1 MSRVISVRLDDETAA
16 RLESLARGSQWSLGR
31 AARILLDEK
40 LTEEDHPLI
49 EFRATAAGRLPYIKR
64 TRLAVWL
71 VVLIARAFDM
81 DPARVAKHLQH
92 PEEGIR
98 AALTYAEEH
107 PEEVERA
114 IEAEDIDFED
124 LERTIPGIREFRV

>member
-1 MSRVISVRLDDETAA
+1 MSRVISVRLDDETLA
-16 RLESLARGSQWSLGR
+16 RLERLAKGGQWSLGK

-40 LTEEDHPLI
+40 LAEEEHPLI
-49 EFRATAAGRLPYIKR
+49 EFRATAAGRLPYVKR

-71 VVLIARAFDM
+71 VVLVARACDM
-81 DPARVAKHLQH
+81 DPARVAKHLGQ
-92 PEEGIR
+92 PEKGIR

-114 IEAEDIDFED
+114 VEAEDVDFED
-124 LERTIPGIREFRV
+124 LERSIPGIREFRI